1 MEEALRSDR
10 IVLAALLLAASA
22 AGLAQAPVPPAPNGI
37 PLPADYKNW
46 RVIAVSQRT
55 DNNTMRVI
63 TGNDIAVEAARTGR
77 TNPWPEG
84 AVLGKVVW
92 KLDKDPLWQPAIVPG
107 EVVHIEFMARDAKKY
122 AATGNWGYSRWLGME
137 RKPHGKDAGFA
148 QECFGCHTV
157 AKGKDYVFTKPAR
170 LP

>member
-1 MEEALRSDR
+1 LSHRFT
-10 IVLAALLLAASA
+10 LCALLLAASMT
-22 AGLAQAPVPPAPNGI
+22 GHAQAPVPPAANGI

-46 RVIAVSQRT
+46 RIIAVSQRT

-63 TGNDIAVEAARTGR
+63 TGNDIAVEAARAGR

-107 EVVHIEFMARDAKKY
+107 EVVHVEFMARDSKKY

-137 RKPHGKDAGFA
+137 LKPHGKDAGFA